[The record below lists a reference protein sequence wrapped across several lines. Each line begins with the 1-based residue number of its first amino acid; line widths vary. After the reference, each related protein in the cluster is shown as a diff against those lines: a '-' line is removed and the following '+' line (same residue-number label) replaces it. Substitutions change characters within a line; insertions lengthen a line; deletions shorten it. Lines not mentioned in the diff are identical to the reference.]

1 MLGPG
6 VEPLETRTAQTG
18 TRIVTP
24 SRTVTET
31 DIAMFAGMSGDYHPA
46 HTNEVYASK
55 DKLIGRRVA
64 HGLLILSMSEGLFIR
79 TNFFDW
85 ENQPLL
91 SLGFDK
97 VKFPNPV
104 FPGDTIRS
112 EFTTQSSRDS
122 KSRLGSK
129 VVVMTCKCKN
139 QRGEVVC
146 EYEHAMIIEKS
157 AP

>member
-1 MLGPG
+1 MA
-6 VEPLETRTAQTG
+6 TRSVQAG
-18 TRIVTP
+18 TKIITP

-31 DIAMFAGMSGDYHPA
+31 DVAVFAGMSGVYHPA

-91 SLGFDK
+91 SLGFDN

-104 FPGDTIRS
+104 YPGDTIHS

-122 KSRLGSK
+122 KSRPGSK
-129 VVVMTCKCKN
+129 VVVMKCDCRN

-157 AP
+157 DG

>member
-1 MLGPG
+1 M
-6 VEPLETRTAQTG
+6 TATTEQG
-18 TRIVTP
+18 ARVITP

-55 DKLIGRRVA
+55 NKLIGRRVA

-85 ENQPLL
+85 EKQPLL
-91 SLGFDK
+91 SLGFEK

-104 FPGDTIRS
+104 FAGDTIHS
-112 EFTTQSSRDS
+112 EFVTQSERES
-122 KSRLGSK
+122 KSRPGSR
-129 VVVMTCKCKN
+129 VVVMRCECKN
-139 QRGEVVC
+139 QKGEIVC
-146 EYEHAMIIEKS
+146 EYEHAMIVEKG
-157 AP
+157 A